1 MVEVLP
7 FRDTM
12 VPTLQTRKMWLWFL
26 SSKPPITIQRPLLIF
41 CSYRLSILGFPGGPV
56 GTQNLGL
63 LDQRLAVAW
72 VRDNI
77 ANFGGDPSR
86 ITLFGQSAGGASVD
100 FYSYAWDSDPIAAG
114 FISESGTAFSWGLPH
129 SKDTSATAWFNVTSM
144 LGCGDASSNATGVLS
159 CMRTK
164 NYQDVLNVIPAATDV
179 ASNILGNF
187 GPTVDDTVIFSN
199 YSERTP
205 AKVPLL
211 IGNNNYEAGLFRT
224 EFALDGIFFPDAF
237 WDDFNIQE
245 FTCPAGIRANASVA
259 ANNPTWRYRYFGV
272 FPDLEISTEAGTWHA
287 AEVPILFDTVPATPG
302 PTTDEISIAN
312 YMRGAW
318 AAFAKDPANGL
329 STYGEG
335 WPTYNASA
343 ETLIRL
349 AYNNVTGTN
358 LALPSLYD
366 ALCIY
371 ANVSSTNTSA
381 YLGISTGTPTA
392 SGTSASSTASG
403 SGTSTG
409 SASASSTSSAKS
421 GGNRA
426 LDMSIMVVSGALFTA
441 FFMV

>member
-1 MVEVLP
+1 VGQVLI
-7 FRDTM
+7 
-12 VPTLQTRKMWLWFL
+12 V
-26 SSKPPITIQRPLLIF
+26 
-41 CSYRLSILGFPGGPV
+41 CSYRLSILGFPGYPDGP
-56 GTQNLGL
+56 QNLGL
-63 LDQRLAVAW
+63 LDQRLGVAW

-129 SKDTSATAWFNVTSM
+129 PKAQQATAWFNVSAN
-144 LGCGDASSNATGVLS
+144 LGCGDASSNSTEVLA

-164 NYQDVLNVIPAATDV
+164 KYQDVLNAIPAAADV
-179 ASNILGNF
+179 ASSILGSF
-187 GPTVDDTVIFSN
+187 GPTVDDTMIFSN

-205 AKVPLL
+205 ANVPLL

-224 EFALDGIFFPDAF
+224 EFALQGIFFPDVF

-259 ANNPTWRYRYFGV
+259 AKNPTWRYRYFGV
-272 FPDLEISTEAGTWHA
+272 FPDLAISSEAGTWHA
-287 AEVPILFDTVPATPG
+287 AEVPILFDTVPSTPG
-302 PTTDEISIAN
+302 PTTEEISIAN

-318 AAFAKDPANGL
+318 ATFAKDPAKGL
-329 STYGEG
+329 STYGDG
-335 WPTYNASA
+335 WPMYNASG

-371 ANVSSTNTSA
+371 ANVSSTNASA
-381 YLGISTGTPTA
+381 YLSIPTSAMTSSATGAT
-392 SGTSASSTASG
+392 GASSTASG
-403 SGTSTG
+403 SVSGTATG
-409 SASASSTSSAKS
+409 SAPASSSSTAGS
-421 GGNRA
+421 GGSRA
-426 LDMSIMVVSGALFTA
+426 MGMSIALVLSALTSA
-441 FFMV
+441 FFML

>member
-1 MVEVLP
+1 M
-7 FRDTM
+7 
-12 VPTLQTRKMWLWFL
+12 
-26 SSKPPITIQRPLLIF
+26 
-41 CSYRLSILGFPGGPV
+41 
-56 GTQNLGL
+56 
-63 LDQRLAVAW
+63 
-72 VRDNI
+72 
-77 ANFGGDPSR
+77 
-86 ITLFGQSAGGASVD
+86 D

-129 SKDTSATAWFNVTSM
+129 SQADSATFWFNVSST
-144 LGCGDASSNATGVLS
+144 LGCGDASSNASEVVA

-164 NYQDVLNVIPAATDV
+164 DAQDILNTNPG
-179 ASNILGNF
+179 ASSVQTNILGYF

-205 AKVPLL
+205 ASVPLL

-224 EFALDGIFFPDAF
+224 EFALSGVTFPDAF
-237 WDDFNIQE
+237 WDDFNLQE

-272 FPDLEISTEAGTWHA
+272 FPDLEVSSEAGTWHA
-287 AEVPILFDTVPATPG
+287 AELPLLFDTVPASPG
-302 PTTDEISIAN
+302 PTAEEISIGN

-318 AAFAKDPANGL
+318 ATFAKDPAKGL

-371 ANVSSTNTSA
+371 ANVSSTNASS
-381 YLGISTGTPTA
+381 YLAFSTGTTTSAGPSSTA
-392 SGTSASSTASG
+392 TGSGTATGSAPASST
-403 SGTSTG
+403 
-409 SASASSTSSAKS
+409 SAKS
-421 GGNRA
+421 GGSR
-426 LDMSIMVVSGALFTA
+426 MVEISGMVVLSGLFAALFL
-441 FFMV
+441 V